1 MMDPRSIPHGN
12 EPAGHMGFPH
22 PADPRTFT
30 SGLTVPPMNKWNS
43 EPAIINSRPGDAEWR
58 CIIVTV
64 DSSRRT
70 EPPEG
75 INLLDP
81 QFKNDP
87 RIKKFLDHLNM
98 KSHKENKNPHETGKL
113 LDNKHADPRSKPS
126 ALSEGPKDPRLKKT
140 GESSA
145 NETVKPIDPRL
156 QRTISENASSRANDP
171 RKRGTTNPPTGVHN
185 LPVRAV
191 DPRSSGTSVVRSNDP
206 RFSRQFS
213 EDSIGLRG
221 GTGMFLNVPKPS
233 DPRLLSI
240 SLAEISSPSPSDI
253 LASLQYPTDSI
264 NEQKSEVLGIKRQS
278 SVRDPRSKVTVDNS
292 GQEQSDDQGIKRQ
305 SSVRDPRSKVTVDN
319 SGQEQS
325 DDQSTLGRQ
334 LSGGSDSEGTPS
346 QGGDTSKTKIDYRND
361 PRFKVKIK
369 PASDS
374 TQRRYGGQR
383 KGSMEYSS
391 PLDAESEQRDNSGGY
406 NSYNRPPLNNPKTS
420 IKQDPR
426 IQRTDPRVKTES
438 ENTIPE
444 LPAFIPPVEENLS
457 TKRFFKQMDPTASP
471 FC

>member
-1 MMDPRSIPHGN
+1 MMDPRSIPQGN

-98 KSHKENKNPHETGKL
+98 KSHKENKNPHETGQL
-113 LDNKHADPRSKPS
+113 SDNKHADPRSKPS
-126 ALSEGPKDPRLKKT
+126 ALSEGPIKDPRLKKT

-156 QRTISENASSRANDP
+156 QRTVSENASSRANDP
-171 RKRGTTNPPTGVHN
+171 RMRGTTNPPTGVHN

-213 EDSIGLRG
+213 QDSSGLGG
-221 GTGMFLNVPKPS
+221 GTSMFLTVPKPN

-240 SLAEISSPSPSDI
+240 SLTEISSPSPSDI

-264 NEQKSEVLGIKRQS
+264 SEQKSEVLGTKRQS

-292 GQEQSDDQGIKRQ
+292 GQEQ
-305 SSVRDPRSKVTVDN
+305 N
-319 SGQEQS
+319 

-346 QGGDTSKTKIDYRND
+346 QGADTSKTKIDYRND

-426 IQRTDPRVKTES
+426 IQRADPRVKTES
-438 ENTIPE
+438 DNTMPE
-444 LPAFIPPVEENLS
+444 LPAFIPPVEENIS